1 MTISEIQKKIQK
13 LKAEKD
19 IGILAHSYQAREI
32 LEIADIS
39 GDSFALAKAATE
51 MPQSTIVV
59 CGVRFMAE
67 GVKLLSP
74 EKTVILAN
82 PDAGCPMADNLTV
95 ERLSKAQEKHA
106 GYSTV
111 CYINTTTE
119 IKAKCDVCVTSSSAV
134 AIVNKIENRNI
145 LFVPDCNLGAYVQQ
159 QCPDKN
165 IALIS
170 GGCPVH
176 AAVTLRDLENAKL
189 KHPNALAL
197 VHPECVP
204 DVVSSADYVGST
216 KGIMDFARESSNSE
230 FIIGTEISIAE
241 HLSYELPE
249 KRFYP
254 VSKHL
259 MCHNMKITTLPNILN
274 LLEGGGEEI
283 SVSDDIAKEA
293 VRCID
298 EMIRLG

>member
-1 MTISEIQKKIQK
+1 MTILEIQKKIQK

-32 LEIADIS
+32 LEVADVS

-74 EKTVILAN
+74 KKNVILAN
-82 PDAGCPMADNLTV
+82 ADAGCPMADNLTA
-95 ERLSKAQEKHA
+95 ERLLRAQEKHP

-119 IKAKCDVCVTSSSAV
+119 IKAMCDVCVTSSSAV
-134 AIVNKIENRNI
+134 SIVNKIENHNI

-159 QCPDKN
+159 QCPNKN
-165 IALIS
+165 FALIS
-170 GGCPVH
+170 GGCPIH
-176 AAVTLRDLENAKL
+176 AAVTFFDLKNAKA
-189 KHPNALAL
+189 KHPNALVL

-204 DVVSSADYVGST
+204 DVVSKADYVGST
-216 KGIMDFARESSNSE
+216 QGIMDFARASEHCE

-254 VSKHL
+254 ISKQL
-259 MCHNMKITTLPNILN
+259 MCHNMKITTLPDVLN
-274 LLEGGGEEI
+274 SLDGGGEEI
-283 SVSDDIAKEA
+283 IVPADIAKKA
-293 VRCID
+293 VKCIG

>member
-1 MTISEIQKKIQK
+1 MTILEIQKKIQK

-19 IGILAHSYQAREI
+19 IGILAHSYQSREI

-51 MPQSTIVV
+51 LPQSTIIV

-74 EKTVILAN
+74 NKTVFLAN
-82 PDAGCPMADNLTV
+82 PDAGCPMADNLTT
-95 ERLSKAQEKHA
+95 ERLSKAQEKHS

-134 AIVNKIENRNI
+134 SIVNKIENRNI

-159 QCPDKN
+159 QCPEKN

-189 KHPNALAL
+189 KHPNALVL

-204 DVVSSADYVGST
+204 DVVSNADYVGST

-254 VSKHL
+254 ISKQL

-274 LLEGGGEEI
+274 LLEGGREEI
-283 SVSDDIAKEA
+283 SVSDDIAKKA